1 MSRKKNNLVAPVLK
15 WVGGKRQLIPEI
27 EKYFPDKYST
37 YYEPFI
43 GGGAVL
49 FNFQPKRAVVNDINE
64 ELINLYKV
72 IKDDVESL
80 IEDLKNHKNESE
92 YFYEIRSLDRN
103 KEIYDKLLIYNRGD
117 KYEDMYKN
125 NSMFDDINNGKQSN
139 IV

>member
-80 IEDLKNHKNESE
+80 IEDLKNVFGRWFLNTIL
-92 YFYEIRSLDRN
+92 YVVVGAGGATLLAIMV
-103 KEIYDKLLIYNRGD
+103 IYPFK
-117 KYEDMYKN
+117 
-125 NSMFDDINNGKQSN
+125 
-139 IV
+139 